1 MYANVLNPMDFKSAA
16 ALAETPLTLELWNS
30 CVFNFAVELL
40 TTLSCLCS
48 DQKFDLRMLS
58 SVASA
63 VECNRDLRLGRAL
76 AAGRLFFLPRAKKFE
91 ESV

>member
-16 ALAETPLTLELWNS
+16 ALAETPLTLELL
-30 CVFNFAVELL
+30 CFNFAVELL

-48 DQKFDLRMLS
+48 DQKLDLRMLS

-63 VECNRDLRLGRAL
+63 VECCRDLRLGRAL